1 MLKTTPLSLTLAST
15 ASLREIFLQRLQRLQ
30 QLRQRHQRQLNGH
43 GLRLLDRSVFAA
55 YCDCRD
61 AGAEEE
67 ARAFLRNADCVLDEH
82 AVQAD
87 ESRDSAA

>member
-1 MLKTTPLSLTLAST
+1 MESISFALRETSP
-15 ASLREIFLQRLQRLQ
+15 ASLREIYLQRLTRLQ
-30 QLRQRHQRQLNGH
+30 QLRQRHQSELNGS

-67 ARAFLRNADCVLDEH
+67 AREVLAGATCDLDPGSVPENET
-82 AVQAD
+82 AW
-87 ESRDSAA
+87 